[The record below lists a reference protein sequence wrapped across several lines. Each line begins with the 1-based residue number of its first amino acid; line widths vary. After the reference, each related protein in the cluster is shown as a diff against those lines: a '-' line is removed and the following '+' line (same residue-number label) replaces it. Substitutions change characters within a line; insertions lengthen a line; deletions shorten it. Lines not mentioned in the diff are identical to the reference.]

1 MGPGIKVDPAKTRGI
16 VEEMEEA
23 VAAA

>member
-1 MGPGIKVDPAKTRGI
+1 MGPGIHIDPQKVRGI

-23 VAAA
+23 AVPA